1 MSRLG
6 DPFFSDPPTIGLC
19 IYARAASKEHWR
31 CCKSLEKVARAIE
44 INATIKIDVSS
55 ARARAVTNHAEI
67 SFAGADLF
75 RVRYVDRV
83 DRIWLTCS
91 SIGFCPAFYFPAST
105 VKQIRSR
112 LPHIAASGD
121 QDSRHDRRCSRPR
134 RRNFNFIKNVPL
146 DRADLFKANQFEK
159 REKSHSH
166 FDTRNDAPKQI

>member
-44 INATIKIDVSS
+44 INATIKIDVSA
-55 ARARAVTNHAEI
+55 ARARAMNDHAEI
-67 SFAGADLF
+67 SFAGVDLF

-105 VKQIRSR
+105 VKKIRSR
-112 LPHIAASGD
+112 LPHIAASAPPN
-121 QDSRHDRRCSRPR
+121 SRHNHPSSPPPTH
-134 RRNFNFIKNVPL
+134 NSNFIN
-146 DRADLFKANQFEK
+146 N
-159 REKSHSH
+159 
-166 FDTRNDAPKQI
+166 